1 MPFARLLWLLVPIAG
16 LAELGLFVVDAR
28 RAPRVSEWQ
37 AVRAEVAKLKG
48 PADLLV
54 VAPEWADPIARYAF
68 GDALL
73 PVADEAR
80 ADVSSYA
87 RAIEVDALG
96 KSSAEL
102 DGWAVREERA
112 VGRFKLRVRENPKP
126 ETVLFSFLDNAR
138 PPFLTVTA
146 GDSGDNE
153 RACVYTQHAQVSTGG
168 LHGHL
173 AFPRERYLCG
183 GEEFFVGATI
193 LDDQEYRPRRC
204 LWAEPRGLESVRLRF
219 SNVPMGRKIYGYA
232 GLSYFLFRDGAHEP
246 TTITVHVAGQQI
258 GSYEH
263 HDERG
268 WHHFEFDTERF
279 AGQTADVE
287 FDVASDDPR
296 DRQLC
301 FYADTR

>member
-1 MPFARLLWLLVPIAG
+1 MPRARLLWLLVPIAG
-16 LAELGLFVVDAR
+16 LAELGLFVFDAD
-28 RAPRVSEWQ
+28 RAPRVAEWQ
-37 AVRAEVAKLKG
+37 AVRAQVAKLKQ
-48 PADLLV
+48 PADLLL
-54 VAPEWADPIARYAF
+54 VAPEWADPLARYAF
-68 GDALL
+68 GDALM
-73 PVADEAR
+73 PVSDEAR
-80 ADVSSYA
+80 ADESSYA

-96 KSSAEL
+96 KSSAAL

-112 VGRFKLRVRENPKP
+112 VGRFTLRVRENPKP
-126 ETVLFSFLDNAR
+126 EKVLFSFLDNAR
-138 PPFLTVTA
+138 PPFLSVTA
-146 GDSGDNE
+146 GDSGDSE
-153 RACVYTQHAQVSTGG
+153 RPCVYTQHAQVSTGG

-173 AFPRERYLCG
+173 AFPRERYMCG

-204 LWAEPRGLESVRLRF
+204 LWAEPRSGESVRLSF
-219 SNVPMGRKIYGYA
+219 TNVPMGRKIYGYA
-232 GLSYFLFRDGAHEP
+232 GLSYFLFRDGAHGP
-246 TTITVHVAGQQI
+246 TILRVHVAGQEV

>member
-1 MPFARLLWLLVPIAG
+1 MPRARFLWLLVPIAG
-16 LAELGLFVVDAR
+16 LAELGLFWVDAT
-28 RAPRVSEWQ
+28 RAPRVGEWQ
-37 AVRAEVAKLKG
+37 AIRAEVAKLKRPG
-48 PADLLV
+48 DLLL

-73 PVADEAR
+73 PIADEAR
-80 ADVSSYA
+80 ADDSSYA
-87 RAIEVDALG
+87 RAVEVDALG
-96 KSSAEL
+96 AVPAEL

-126 ETVLFSFLDNAR
+126 AQVLFSFIDNAR
-138 PPFLTVTA
+138 PPFLSVTA
-146 GDSGDNE
+146 GDSGESE
-153 RACVYTQHAQVSTGG
+153 RACVYTEHATVSTGG

-173 AFPRERYLCG
+173 AFPRERYTCG
-183 GEEFFVGATI
+183 GEEFFVGVTI

-204 LWAEPRGLESVRLRF
+204 LWAEPRAGESVRLQF
-219 SNVPMGRKIYGYA
+219 KSVPMGRKIYGYA
-232 GLSYFLFRDGAHEP
+232 GLSYFLFRDGAHGP
-246 TTITVHVAGQQI
+246 TVITVHVAGQQV

-287 FDVASDDPR
+287 LDVASDDPS